1 MISVVIIG
9 SGNVATHLAATFL
22 KVDTIAMTQINS
34 RNLNSIPPA
43 DVTII
48 AVSDNAISEVSSKIT
63 NSFVVHTSGSVTMDA
78 LKNTGSK
85 GVFYPLQSFSK
96 EKTVDFTQ
104 IPFCLE
110 AENKDDLSKL
120 ETLVSFLNGKI
131 YHINSE
137 QRKSIHVAAVF
148 VNNFT
153 NHMYTIADD
162 ICKQYD
168 VPFEILAPL
177 IEETSLKI
185 KNLSPKEAQT
195 GPAKRNDTETIQNH
209 LNLLSRAQQD
219 IYLKITQSIL
229 DYGKKL

>member
-22 KVDTIAMTQINS
+22 KVDTIVMTQINS

-43 DVTII
+43 DVTIV

-63 NSFVVHTSGSVTMDA
+63 NSFVVHTSGSVALEA
-78 LKNTGSK
+78 LKNTGTK
-85 GVFYPLQSFSK
+85 GVFYPLQSFTKDK
-96 EKTVDFTQ
+96 EVDFTR

-110 AENKDDLSKL
+110 SENKDDLSKL
-120 ETLVSFLNGKI
+120 ETLVSILNGKI

-162 ICKQYD
+162 ICKQYN
-168 VPFEILAPL
+168 VPFEILTPL

-209 LNLLSRAQQD
+209 LNLLSKAQQD

>member
-22 KVDTIAMTQINS
+22 KVDTIVMTQINS

-43 DVTII
+43 DVTIV

-63 NSFVVHTSGSVTMDA
+63 NSFVVHTSGSVALEA
-78 LKNTGSK
+78 LKNTGTK
-85 GVFYPLQSFSK
+85 GVFYPLQSFTKDK
-96 EKTVDFTQ
+96 EVDFTR
-104 IPFCLE
+104 IPFCFE

-120 ETLVSFLNGKI
+120 ETLVSILNGKI

-162 ICKQYD
+162 ICKQYN
-168 VPFEILAPL
+168 VPFEILTPL

-209 LNLLSRAQQD
+209 LNLLSKAQQD

>member
-22 KVDTIAMTQINS
+22 KVDTISMTQINS

-96 EKTVDFTQ
+96 DKEVDFTR

-120 ETLVSFLNGKI
+120 ETLVSVLNGKI

-209 LNLLSRAQQD
+209 LNLLSKAQQD